1 MASVPLNLTIEQG
14 ADFQINLTVRNKDGT
29 PLNLLGYTASSNLR
43 KHYSSTTSYPFIVTF
58 IDRINGR
65 ISLEMTDSVTANLT
79 EGRYVYDI
87 YIESGNGKKTKVVH
101 GMAIVSPGVSF

>member
-1 MASVPLNLTIEQG
+1 MAAIPLNLTIEQG

-43 KHYSSTTSYPFIVTF
+43 KHYTSTSTYPFILTF
-58 IDRINGR
+58 VDRINGR
-65 ISLEMTDSVTANLT
+65 ISLEMSDAVTATLT

-87 YIESGNGKKTKVVH
+87 FIESSNGKKTKVVY
-101 GMAIVSPGVSF
+101 GMVIVSPGVSF